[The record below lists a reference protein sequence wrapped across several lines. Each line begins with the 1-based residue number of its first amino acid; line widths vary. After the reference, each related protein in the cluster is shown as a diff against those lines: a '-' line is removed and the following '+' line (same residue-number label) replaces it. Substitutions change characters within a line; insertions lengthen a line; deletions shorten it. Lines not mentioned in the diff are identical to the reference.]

1 MVNEQ
6 GMTWEEL
13 NVKKQKSILFV
24 KQLEKYDGETLQA
37 LQLIVTGMDIQ
48 KKLSDKLTLKK
59 QTSSS

>member
-59 QTSSS
+59 QT